1 MCASGFLTSV
11 KWQQCK
17 MCVTFQSDPLYFLK
31 QLIREMCNRVIKP
44 MAAAARLASMRFLL
58 EAGFP
63 WGLVFCRTF

>member
-11 KWQQCK
+11 KWQRVCDIPK
-17 MCVTFQSDPLYFLK
+17 RPLYFLK

-44 MAAAARLASMRFLL
+44 MAAAARLASTRFLL